1 MATNTQNAKHNW
13 ISGALQTAEHGT
25 RPVQEF
31 LTKFNKDWAMNL
43 SAALAYNLMMAVFPL
58 VIALFSILGL
68 ILGAL
73 NPAAYDQLRMQI
85 MHVFP
90 SATSASSLLD
100 AALNQL
106 KKNAGFL
113 GILAIVL
120 ALFNGSRLFILIEG
134 CFDIIYHIKPRSIIP
149 QNAMAFAML
158 LLFIIL
164 VPIMIFAATGPALV
178 FSILQHTPIGQIPG
192 IKLVFSLGGIL
203 GGLIAAYILF
213 QAIYIVVPNQK
224 ISFRNSWLG
233 SVVAAILLQAY
244 LILFP
249 LYVARFLTGYASQA
263 LGLVI
268 LLIFFYY
275 FAVILFLGAEV
286 NAFKEG
292 VRATPSDLVTL
303 VHDVTSH
310 LPTSEKGVQQQAAPS
325 HKDVPPKDIVP
336 KDQQTDKP
344 VAQAHDAQTPADM
357 AVSSQE
363 QPQKKSLMSRLA
375 SILPTRKP
383 ATPEMKPSPQ
393 KSTSKAWTT
402 VEVVAG
408 TLLTFLVEW
417 VRLRHKKAVQ

>member
-1 MATNTQNAKHNW
+1 MATNTQNVRRNR
-13 ISGALQTAEHGT
+13 ISGALQTAEHGA
-25 RPVQEF
+25 RPIQEF
-31 LTKFNKDWAMNL
+31 VTKFNNDWSMNL
-43 SAALAYNLMMAVFPL
+43 AAALAYNLLMAIFPI

-73 NPAAYDQLRMQI
+73 NPSAYDQLRSQI
-85 MHVFP
+85 IHILP
-90 SATSASSLLD
+90 SATSGSNLLD

-113 GILAIVL
+113 GIIAIIL

-134 CFDIIYHIKPRSIIP
+134 CFDIIYHIRPRSIIP

-164 VPIMIFAATGPALV
+164 VPIMVFAAAAPALV
-178 FSILQHTPIGQIPG
+178 FSILQSTPIGQIPG

-233 SVVAAILLQAY
+233 AVVAAILLQAY
-244 LILFP
+244 LIFFP
-249 LYVARFLTGYASQA
+249 LYVARFLTGYAGQT
-263 LGLVI
+263 LGIVI

-286 NAFKEG
+286 NSFKEG
-292 VRATPSDLVTL
+292 VKATPIDLVTL
-303 VHDVTSH
+303 VHDFTSH
-310 LPTSEKGVQQQAAPS
+310 RQTSEQGVKQAAAAS
-325 HKDVPPKDIVP
+325 HKNESPKDIMP
-336 KDQQTDKP
+336 KNQQTAKP
-344 VAQAHDAQTPADM
+344 VTQAHEAQTPAVT
-357 AVSSQE
+357 ALSSQE
-363 QPQKKSLMSRLA
+363 QQQNKSLISRLT
-375 SILPTRKP
+375 SLLPTRKP
-383 ATPEMKPSPQ
+383 ATPKKKPPAQ
-393 KSTSKAWTT
+393 KGTSKAWTA

-417 VRLRHKKAVQ
+417 VRLRRKNVLE

>member
-1 MATNTQNAKHNW
+1 MATNTQNAKPNRL
-13 ISGALQTAEHGT
+13 SGALHTAEHGT
-25 RPVQEF
+25 RPFQEF
-31 LTKFNKDWAMNL
+31 ITKFNNDWAMNL
-43 SAALAYNLMMAVFPL
+43 SAALAYNFMMAVFPL

-73 NPAAYDQLRMQI
+73 NPTAYDQLRIQI

-90 SATSASSLLD
+90 SATSASTLLD

-113 GILAIVL
+113 GILAIIL

-164 VPIMIFAATGPALV
+164 VPIMVLAATGPALV
-178 FSILQHTPIGQIPG
+178 FSILQNTPIGQIPG

-303 VHDVTSH
+303 VHNVTSH
-310 LPTSEKGVQQQAAPS
+310 LPTSEQAIKQQAAPS

-344 VAQAHDAQTPADM
+344 AAQAHDAQTPADA

-363 QPQKKSLMSRLA
+363 QPQKKSLVSRLT
-375 SILPTRKP
+375 SLIPTRKQAIP
-383 ATPEMKPSPQ
+383 KMKPPPQ
-393 KSTSKAWTT
+393 KGTSKAWTT